1 MVTDQRPLGGDKH
14 RLAFIN
20 TDSMSFNNL
29 MRGHLEY
36 LHSLGIELDL
46 YCGGPKEEQDA
57 LIARGIGTVRNVPF
71 RRPPHPF
78 WDLVSLVALT
88 AMLSRRRYD
97 AVIYSTPK
105 ALLLGALAGFL
116 TGQKRRIAWFR
127 GRAYEN
133 MRGLKRTAYVA
144 FDRLTLACSHQVVFV
159 SSSLRDAY
167 REDGLDPGTKGLVV
181 GFGSS
186 NGVDVERF
194 CPLAPANRSTARAAM
209 GLSDSDFVVLIVGR
223 IAPDKGIAQVLD
235 LARRTT
241 DLAQLRFVFVGGIED
256 PGLGE
261 HLSAPRDPRIRWYP
275 PTREAEKFYQLA
287 DLHLLLSSR
296 EGLPNVALEA
306 AATGVPTFAWD
317 VVGVRD
323 AVGDGVTGKLFPFA
337 DLDALDREIRSAAQ
351 DPAGLRAQFGGARQ
365 FVAQRFPQ
373 EGVWRRYADIFL
385 GGAGTETMLSTPSA
399 G

>member
-1 MVTDQRPLGGDKH
+1 MVKPHKP

-20 TDSMSFNNL
+20 TDALSFNNL
-29 MRGHLEY
+29 MRGQLEY
-36 LHSLGIELDL
+36 LHSLGVELDL
-46 YCGGPKEEQDA
+46 YCGGPKAEQDA
-57 LIARGIGTVRNVPF
+57 LVDRGIGTVRNVPF

-78 WDLVSLVALT
+78 WDLVSLIALT

-105 ALLLGALAGFL
+105 ALLLGALAAL
-116 TGQKRRIAWFR
+116 VTGQKRRIAWFR

-133 MRGLKRTAYVA
+133 MRGGKRKAYIA
-144 FDRLTLACSHQVVFV
+144 FDRLTLACSHQALFV
-159 SSSLRDAY
+159 SESLREEY
-167 REDGLDPGTKGLVV
+167 RRDGLDPGSKGSVV

-194 CPLAPANRSTARAAM
+194 RPLNAPAARTEARAAA
-209 GLSDSDFVVLIVGR
+209 GLSAEDFVILVVGR
-223 IAPDKGIAQVLD
+223 IAPDKGIAQVIA
-235 LARRTT
+235 LARRLS
-241 DLAQLRFVFVGGIED
+241 DLSQVRFVFVGGIED
-256 PGLGE
+256 PALGKQV
-261 HLSAPRDPRIRWYP
+261 SRSQDSRIRWHP
-275 PTREAEKFYQLA
+275 PTRDAETFYQLA

-323 AVGDGVTGKLFPFA
+323 AVSHGVTGTLFPFA
-337 DLDALDREIRSAAQ
+337 DLDALESAVRAAAK
-351 DPAGLRAQFGGARQ
+351 DPAKLRSRFAGARP
-365 FVAQRFPQ
+365 FVAERFPQ
-373 EGVWRRYADIFL
+373 NGVWRAYADIFL
-385 GGAGTETMLSTPSA
+385 SGAGERLPIATRQA